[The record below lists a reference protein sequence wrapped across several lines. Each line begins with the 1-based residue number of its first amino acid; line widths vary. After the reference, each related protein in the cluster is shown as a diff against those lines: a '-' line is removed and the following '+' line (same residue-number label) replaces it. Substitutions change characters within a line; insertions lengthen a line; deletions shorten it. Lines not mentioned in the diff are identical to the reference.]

1 MLLRQCK
8 HCVKSWVRVVLL
20 LLLLLFHLDSV
31 LHCQI
36 SSEIIP
42 WLLRH
47 FLIDLSL
54 LYEPLIDF
62 YFPYFS
68 QVFFKTFWPWSLPYR
83 SDSCAFYF
91 LDFCL
96 FELSSLIFA
105 SLVN

>member
-1 MLLRQCK
+1 M
-8 HCVKSWVRVVLL
+8 LL
-20 LLLLLFHLDSV
+20 LLLLLFHLDIETTKE
-31 LHCQI
+31 I

-54 LYEPLIDF
+54 LYEALIDF
-62 YFPYFS
+62 YFSYFS

-83 SDSCAFYF
+83 SDLCAFYF
-91 LDFCL
+91 LDFPL